1 MVLNHTIDLSPMR
14 EREEG
19 FRSAMAAAGHAV
31 PDERVCSLPFHADCP
46 AEVARLVAEV
56 DADAERLV
64 TDLVAART
72 VAAAAAAPSASDPR
86 SPESRANPS

>member
-1 MVLNHTIDLSPMR
+1 MR
-14 EREEG
+14 RGWLARVGDEFMLAG
-19 FRSAMAAAGHAV
+19 AAASRH
-31 PDERVCSLPFHADCP
+31 L
-46 AEVARLVAEV
+46 RLTVHDLD

-72 VAAAAAAPSASDPR
+72 VAAAGAAPSASDPR